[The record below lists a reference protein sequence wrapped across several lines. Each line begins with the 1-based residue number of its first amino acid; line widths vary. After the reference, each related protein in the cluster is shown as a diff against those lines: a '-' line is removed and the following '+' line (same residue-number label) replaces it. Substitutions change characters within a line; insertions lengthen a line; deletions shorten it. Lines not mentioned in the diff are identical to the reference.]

1 MTARELIA
9 SDVPSL
15 SIDQTGRDAF
25 HLLSDHHVKHL
36 PVVDDR
42 QFLGLLSEE
51 EIFNHK
57 LYAPLREYDFSLL
70 RRLAVR
76 PEEHVFEVMRIMGEN
91 RLTVLPVVDAAGQ
104 YLGLI
109 PQNELLRSFSQAASF
124 AEPGGIIVLG
134 MGRRDYSLAN
144 LARLVENED
153 AKILGAFVTSTADS
167 DYVEV
172 TLKFDRLELGRILAS
187 LERHDYEIKESY
199 AESEMADNL
208 QERYDSLMSYLNV

>member
-15 SIDQTGRDAF
+15 SVEQTGRDAF

-36 PVVDDR
+36 PVVDGR

-70 RRLAVR
+70 RRYAVR
-76 PEEHVFEVMRIMGEN
+76 PEEHVFEVLRVMGEN
-91 RLTVLPVVDAAGQ
+91 RLTVLPVVDTEGA

-109 PQNELLRSFSQAASF
+109 TQNELLRGFAQAASF
-124 AEPGGIIVLG
+124 AEPGGVIVLS
-134 MGRRDYSLAN
+134 MSRRDYSLAN
-144 LARLVENED
+144 LARLVEYED

-167 DYVEV
+167 DTVEV

-187 LERHDYEIKESY
+187 FERHEYEIKETF
-199 AESEMADNL
+199 AESELADSL
-208 QERYDSLMSYLNV
+208 QERYDSLMNYLNV

>member
-9 SDVPSL
+9 SEVPSL
-15 SIDQTGRDAF
+15 SVEQTGRDAF

-36 PVVDDR
+36 PVVDGR

-70 RRLAVR
+70 RRYAVR
-76 PEEHVFEVMRIMGEN
+76 PEEHVFEVLRVMGEN
-91 RLTVLPVVDAAGQ
+91 RLTVLPVVDTEGA

-109 PQNELLRSFSQAASF
+109 TQNELLRGFAQAASF
-124 AEPGGIIVLG
+124 AEPGGVIVLS
-134 MGRRDYSLAN
+134 MSRRDYSLAN
-144 LARLVENED
+144 LARLVEYED
-153 AKILGAFVTSTADS
+153 AKILSAFVTSTADS
-167 DYVEV
+167 DTVEV

-187 LERHDYEIKESY
+187 FERHEYEIKETF
-199 AESEMADNL
+199 AESELADTL
-208 QERYDSLMSYLNV
+208 QERYDSLMNYLNV